1 MDSIDKNFPGPY
13 RPELT
18 YYMTEVETL
27 IGQIN
32 VSGGLALNLRDVVM
46 GLPDPGD
53 QVRFVRIYQR
63 GVVGNVYAKV
73 WEVEFP
79 R

>member
-1 MDSIDKNFPGPY
+1 LDQIDTNFPGQDK
-13 RPELT
+13 PELT
-18 YYMTEVETL
+18 YYMTEIETL

-32 VSGGLALNLRDVVM
+32 VSGGFALNLRDVVM
-46 GLPDPGD
+46 AADLDD
-53 QVRFVRIYQR
+53 QARFVRIYQR